1 MEPCIVVIE
10 DEREILQLLHE
21 VLMLEHYQVVGV
33 SRPELV
39 RATVEAVD
47 PDLFLIDVMLPG
59 TSGVELAGQL
69 RASGH
74 THTPMIAM
82 SASRLMC
89 QVAAASGM
97 FQEAIDKPFDL
108 PSLLDCI
115 EHYLAGTAVAAQR

>member
-10 DEREILQLLHE
+10 DEREILQLLHD
-21 VLMLEHYQVVGV
+21 VLNLEHYQVVGV
-33 SRPELV
+33 SRPDLV
-39 RATVEAVD
+39 HATVQAVK

-59 TSGVELAGQL
+59 TNGVELAEQL

-74 THTPMIAM
+74 KHTPMIAM
-82 SASRLMC
+82 SASRLMS
-89 QVAAASGM
+89 QIAAASGA

-115 EHYLAGTAVAAQR
+115 EHYLAGTAMAGQR